1 MSRITA
7 LQAKKTDKGAVQ
19 CVDVNL
25 LDIHAKDCV
34 GPPDSESFY
43 PTDVCFYVIGGVTV
57 LLVADWLG
65 DSVHVLHVT
74 EERLSFVRH
83 LAADCTEL
91 VKPGSLSTDWTGRLW
106 RAVCGSGSNTS
117 STRGQETQATENGT
131 GRPQS
136 KIGLK

>member
-1 MSRITA
+1 MP
-7 LQAKKTDKGAVQ
+7 QATFVNKFLGTVVISYVHDTDRHNYDYQVLLFTHDTPKAV
-19 CVDVNL
+19 V
-25 LDIHAKDCV
+25 AYS
-34 GPPDSESFY
+34 PPDSESFY

-91 VKPGSLSTDWTGRLW
+91 VKPGALSTDWTGRLW
-106 RAVCGSGSNTS
+106 VGCRGGTVLCGSPLG
-117 STRGQETQATENGT
+117 
-131 GRPQS
+131 PD
-136 KIGLK
+136 